1 LPEPGERVARV
12 SRAEVG
18 PGRLVVAVVWL
29 FTSYQLVTR
38 CSAVVAGQAD
48 INVRLNGRRVS
59 QVRPIAATSTS
70 RMIHAKL
77 GA

>member
-1 LPEPGERVARV
+1 
-12 SRAEVG
+12 
-18 PGRLVVAVVWL
+18 
-29 FTSYQLVTR
+29 
-38 CSAVVAGQAD
+38 VVAGQAD